1 GRLLDR
7 LESPP
12 GKDALLELAE
22 STRLQ
27 AILFQHND
35 YYERNDLIAKGAD
48 RYLGL
53 LSAALLDELYLDHE
67 LRLLYLS
74 ERIREGRPV
83 DPAKLGA
90 PTREMQLRWEPLVER
105 RRAGPVAGTWHEGTN
120 LPYATMGRVRL

>member
-1 GRLLDR
+1 RTVILPVYFGLAIVVEQARIDRDPEIGRVLDR
-7 LESPP
+7 LESAP

-35 YYERNDLIAKGAD
+35 YYERNDLIAQGAD

-53 LSAALLDELYLDHE
+53 LLAALLDELYLDHE

-83 DPAKLGA
+83 D
-90 PTREMQLRWEPLVER
+90 
-105 RRAGPVAGTWHEGTN
+105 
-120 LPYATMGRVRL
+120 